1 MVNSRVERGKDMAKN
16 KKIDKETLISTEF
29 DRLLNIFKDI
39 PKDRNELCT
48 NLMQNAAFMV
58 ISLQELQTDLRING
72 WIEEYQNGE
81 NQYGRKP
88 SSAAQVYNK
97 LISNYNNIIKQL
109 VGLLP
114 DDKQEIAKATVD
126 PMMEF
131 LNVK

>member
-1 MVNSRVERGKDMAKN
+1 MARK
-16 KKIDKETLISTEF
+16 KKIDKETLISEEF
-29 DRLLNIFKDI
+29 KRLTVIFKDI
-39 PKDRNELCT
+39 PNEKRELCT

-58 ISLQELQTDLRING
+58 ISLRELQDDLRVNG

-81 NQYGRKP
+81 IQSGRKP
-88 SSAAQVYNK
+88 SSASQVYNK

-114 DDKQEIAKATVD
+114 DDKQESVKATVD

-131 LNVK
+131 FNTK

>member
-1 MVNSRVERGKDMAKN
+1 MAKN

>member
-1 MVNSRVERGKDMAKN
+1 MARK
-16 KKIDKETLISTEF
+16 KKIDKETLISEEF
-29 DRLLNIFKDI
+29 NRLTVIFRDI
-39 PKDRNELCT
+39 PNEKRELCT

-58 ISLQELQTDLRING
+58 ISLRELQDDLRVNG

-81 NQYGRKP
+81 NQSGRKP
-88 SSAAQVYNK
+88 SSASQVYNK

-114 DDKQEIAKATVD
+114 DDKQESVKATVD

-131 LNVK
+131 FNTK

>member
-1 MVNSRVERGKDMAKN
+1 MTKN

-58 ISLQELQTDLRING
+58 ISLRELQDDLRVNG

-81 NQYGRKP
+81 NQSGRKP
-88 SSAAQVYNK
+88 SSASQVYNK

-114 DDKQEIAKATVD
+114 DDKQESVKATVD

-131 LNVK
+131 FNTK

>member
-1 MVNSRVERGKDMAKN
+1 MVNSRVERGKDMTKN

-58 ISLQELQTDLRING
+58 ISLRELQDDLRVNG

-81 NQYGRKP
+81 NQSGRKP
-88 SSAAQVYNK
+88 SSASQVYNK

-114 DDKQEIAKATVD
+114 DDKQESVKATVD

-131 LNVK
+131 FNTK

>member
-58 ISLQELQTDLRING
+58 ISLRELQTDLRING

-81 NQYGRKP
+81 NQHGRKP

>member
-81 NQYGRKP
+81 NQSGRKP
-88 SSAAQVYNK
+88 SSASQVYNK

-114 DDKQEIAKATVD
+114 DDKQESVKATVD

-131 LNVK
+131 FNTK